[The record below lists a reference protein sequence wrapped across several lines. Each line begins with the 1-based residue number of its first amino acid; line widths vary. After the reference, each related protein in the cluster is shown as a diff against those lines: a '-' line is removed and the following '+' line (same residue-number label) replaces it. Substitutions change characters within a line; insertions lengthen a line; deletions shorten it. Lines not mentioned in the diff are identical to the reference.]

1 VLPSTSPSSLLR
13 AASLALLLLP
23 GCATTGTDEVDALQR
38 ENARLRGE
46 IEALRAELAGRPAA
60 TAESD
65 SAPQLEQVFVP
76 RSRVSV
82 EVTQTPASGKTS
94 VASLWYRTV
103 DAGPLPRMEWL
114 QVRAEQSA
122 AGQLTGAWLLI
133 ERHAGRG
140 SLETKA
146 ARLTIDG
153 RVLEL
158 PAASYEASRAGPGPG
173 RVAAGKKQER
183 ASFALPGGALAQVAT
198 AISVRFEAGA
208 VEFDLSDEH
217 LAAFAAVAA
226 RVGTAQGAGG
236 SR

>member
-1 VLPSTSPSSLLR
+1 VPR
-13 AASLALLLLP
+13 AASLALLALLLLP
-23 GCATTGTDEVDALQR
+23 GCATNGAGEIEALQR

-60 TAESD
+60 TAESS

-82 EVTQTPASGKTS
+82 EVTQTAATGKTS

-122 AGQLTGAWLLI
+122 AGELTGAWLMI

-140 SLETKA
+140 SVEAKT

-153 RVLEL
+153 RAVEL
-158 PAASYEASRAGPGPG
+158 PAASYETSRGGQGPG
-173 RVAAGKKQER
+173 RVATGKKQER
-183 ASFALPGGALAQVAT
+183 ASFALPAGALEQVAT
-198 AISVRFEAGA
+198 AISVRFEAGTVA
-208 VEFDLSDEH
+208 FDLSDEH

-226 RVGTAQGAGG
+226 RVGATQGASGP
-236 SR
+236 R